1 MTEEVLFTQ
10 LSPFPFL
17 LFDRRSSNLSPYTEL
32 EHFQD
37 HLGGADGMPSVFR
50 GDNGSKFWSSA
61 PMKDGTTDDLKDT
74 KVLSEML
81 RKQSD
86 LIHMVDDYVEDHHRP
101 DTFDMS
107 DV

>member
-1 MTEEVLFTQ
+1 MCTQ
-10 LSPFPFL
+10 LLTLSFSS
-17 LFDRRSSNLSPYTEL
+17 FDRRYSRLSPYTEL

-74 KVLSEML
+74 KTVSEML

>member
-1 MTEEVLFTQ
+1 MCIQ
-10 LSPFPFL
+10 LTFIFL
-17 LFDRRSSNLSPYTEL
+17 QPSKSLPYTEL